1 MNRRG
6 CQLVN
11 QAVNLVKD
19 RQLNQAL
26 DLVVGDRLARASRV
40 PSLAINQR
48 TDLAVFHHI
57 HQLYNH

>member
-6 CQLVN
+6 CQLVY
-11 QAVNLVKD
+11 QAANLVKD

-26 DLVVGDRLARASRV
+26 NLVVGDRLARASRV
-40 PSLAINQR
+40 RSLAFNQR

-57 HQLYNH
+57 HQLCNH